1 MLFELVCGLEVKHIL
16 TGDHDWIHNLRC
28 DIILAEVVAGTP
40 SRLPYEAGLQRAAVS
55 DQKCEKGWPMMRSEA
70 MFMISLV
77 QHFSDPWHIYALRS
91 DPEQSWSYS
100 VVEKI
105 RVDAEAMREKELKR
119 LEYLFA
125 LKLLKNVM
133 EPAQTSNN
141 KQRTV
146 SKRKRKGHKGKG
158 KGDVSEESDGSGID
172 PHGLGPE
179 EDPPHGGAPA
189 PEEDPPHGDA
199 PGSEPPVAAPEVAA
213 LEEDAP
219 LGLGPE
225 TAAAPPPPRPEA
237 SGRRRARS
245 RVGEQWGRGNWT
257 LAPIRNSLEEII
269 GCGGTCR
276 DHIDCDKP
284 HLGPL
289 SSMTT

>member
-1 MLFELVCGLEVKHIL
+1 ML
-16 TGDHDWIHNLRC
+16 
-28 DIILAEVVAGTP
+28 
-40 SRLPYEAGLQRAAVS
+40 
-55 DQKCEKGWPMMRSEA
+55 RSEA

-77 QHFSDPWHIYALRS
+77 QHSSDPWHIYALRS
-91 DPEQSWSYS
+91 DPGQSWSYS
-100 VVEKI
+100 DVEKI
-105 RVDAEAMREKELKR
+105 RVNAEAMREKELKR

-125 LKLLKNVM
+125 LKLLKKVM
-133 EPAQTSNN
+133 EPAQTSKN
-141 KQRTV
+141 KQRTI
-146 SKRKRKGHKGKG
+146 SKRKGKGHKGKG

-225 TAAAPPPPRPEA
+225 TAAAPPPPPPQRLQADAGPGAESGNSGVEAIGRLRPSA
-237 SGRRRARS
+237 ILLRRLLDVVERA
-245 RVGEQWGRGNWT
+245 
-257 LAPIRNSLEEII
+257 
-269 GCGGTCR
+269 GT
-276 DHIDCDKP
+276 ISIVI
-284 HLGPL
+284 
-289 SSMTT
+289 SSI